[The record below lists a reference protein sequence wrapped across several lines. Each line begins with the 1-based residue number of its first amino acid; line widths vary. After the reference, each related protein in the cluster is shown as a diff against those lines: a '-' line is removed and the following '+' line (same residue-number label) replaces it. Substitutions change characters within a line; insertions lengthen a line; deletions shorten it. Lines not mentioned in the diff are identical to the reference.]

1 MFNSE
6 SMMPARAALN
16 LLGDRIHALPLAI
29 VYVTDRCNSRCVMC
43 DYWRYGQ
50 TFLSI
55 ERAQNLAL
63 EFDRLETRWVLLSGG
78 EPLLH
83 PHWADVAKTL
93 AGNQRQLWL
102 LTAGVALKKHAQAVA
117 DLCENITVS
126 LDGATRETYLSIR
139 GVDAF
144 DEVCEGI
151 RAVVECGKHV
161 SIRCT
166 VQKLNYQE
174 MPALIE
180 LAHQLGVAQI
190 SFLAIDTLTHV
201 AFARQQEIKE
211 NLALSLDDLPTFDSI
226 LSEMKTRFA
235 SDFESGFIAESS
247 SKLGCLSQYFA
258 ALHDETEFPSVR
270 CNAPRFSAVFTA
282 DGSVQPCFFISPSEV
297 QNDLNGSKMIAL
309 RHDIRTGK
317 RVECKTCV
325 CSMYRGVRS
334 IAFTSA

>member
-1 MFNSE
+1 
-6 SMMPARAALN
+6 MPSRAVLN

-50 TFLSI
+50 TFLSL

-63 EFDRLETRWVLLSGG
+63 EFDRLETRRVLLSGG

-83 PHWADVAKTL
+83 PQWADVAKTL
-93 AGNQRQLWL
+93 AGNKRQLWL
-102 LTAGVALKKHAQAVA
+102 LTAGLALKKHAGIVV
-117 DLCENITVS
+117 DLCHNITVS
-126 LDGATRETYLSIR
+126 LDGATRETYRSIR

-151 RAVVECGKHV
+151 RAVVAQGRHV

-166 VQKLNYQE
+166 VQKLNYRE
-174 MPALIE
+174 IPALIE

-201 AFARQQEIKE
+201 AFARRQEIKE
-211 NLALSLDDLPTFDSI
+211 NLALSLDDLPVFEAI
-226 LSEMKTRFA
+226 LTEMKNRFA
-235 SDFESGFIAESS
+235 PDFESGFIAESS
-247 SKLGCLSQYFA
+247 AKLGRLSQYFA
-258 ALHDETEFPSVR
+258 ALHVEAEFPSVR

-282 DGSVQPCFFISPSEV
+282 DGSIQPCFFISPSERQ
-297 QNDLNGSKMIAL
+297 QNLNSPTLVAL
-309 RHDIRTGK
+309 RHDIRTG
-317 RVECKTCV
+317 RRSECETCV
-325 CSMYRGVRS
+325 CSMYRGPRS
-334 IAFTSA
+334 IAFVNA